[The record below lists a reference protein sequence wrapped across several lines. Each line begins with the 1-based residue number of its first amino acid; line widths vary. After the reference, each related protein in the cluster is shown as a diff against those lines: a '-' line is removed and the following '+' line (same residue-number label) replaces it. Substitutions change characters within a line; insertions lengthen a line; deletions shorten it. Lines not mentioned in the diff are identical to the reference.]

1 MQAFAAHHPLVR
13 CSALRH
19 SLEIGAQRYMPL
31 PPQQGV
37 VKPTSA
43 TYQAQDTGGSSNLSC
58 LSSPLC
64 NREDSALKGHCR
76 EWEPVDDRA
85 HPPSPKRVT
94 TYLAGMVNDILVTVT
109 PHC

>member
-1 MQAFAAHHPLVR
+1 MHAFAAHHPLVR

-19 SLEIGAQRYMPL
+19 SLEIGAQRSMTL

-58 LSSPLC
+58 LSSLLC
-64 NREDSALKGHCR
+64 NREDSVLKGHYHK
-76 EWEPVDDRA
+76 WEPVDDSA

-94 TYLAGMVNDILVTVT
+94 VYLSGMANDILVSVT